1 MPGEFVILSLPPW
14 LRYKVNNILMS
25 VLIPES
31 MTAGSQR
38 KFFRRM
44 IKDEFNVLVR
54 TGITTPWGNMKVKV
68 FAQVCRHVCTPVSV
82 HYYIACITCITHCIT
97 ITHCVT
103 ESRFEGA

>member
-31 MTAGSQR
+31 MTARSQR

-54 TGITTPWGNMKVKV
+54 TGITTPWGKMKVKV
-68 FAQVCRHVCTPVSV
+68 FAQVYRHSALLDYMHHMHHTLHHNHTLHHRVS
-82 HYYIACITCITHCIT
+82 I
-97 ITHCVT
+97 
-103 ESRFEGA
+103 

>member
-31 MTAGSQR
+31 MTARSQR

-54 TGITTPWGNMKVKV
+54 TGIITPWGYMKVKV
-68 FAQVCRHVCTPVSV
+68 FAQVCRHVC
-82 HYYIACITCITHCIT
+82 IRAL
-97 ITHCVT
+97 
-103 ESRFEGA
+103 